1 MKVIKE
7 IEIRRIPVSEI
18 NPAPYNPRIDLKP
31 SDPEYQKLKKSM
43 VTFGYV
49 ELLVWNQRTKTLV
62 SGHQR
67 LKVLIEQG
75 LTEVEVSVVDLSP
88 GQERVLNLSLNKI
101 GEGNWD
107 DDKLAV
113 LIEELQKTPDL
124 DVSLTA
130 FDSSEISQLLDNY
143 HEAKEGDNFD
153 FGAAVESIKEPITK
167 RGDVITLGVHRLM
180 CGDATSAEDH
190 HALFGGEKISLL
202 DIDWPYNVNYMGG
215 SCPRVDTRPKK
226 TRKWDRI
233 YSDNLPQDE
242 YEAFMRNVL
251 TNIKGYLKPGAVFYQ
266 WQAHRQLGP
275 LYQILTELDFYTS
288 SLICWKKESAA
299 ISYADY
305 SFQTEQ
311 AVYGWLKGASHYF
324 AGKPGESN
332 LWEVKRDPTKSY
344 LHSCQKPV
352 ALAEHAIRNSSKRND
367 AVADVC
373 MGSGSVLIAAE
384 SLERR
389 CFGMELDSKYCD
401 AIVKRYIAFVGRDKV
416 SQELVQKYMREDS
429 DDRK

>member
-18 NPAPYNPRIDLKP
+18 NPASYNARIDLKP

-43 VTFGYV
+43 ITFGYV
-49 ELLVWNQRTKTLV
+49 DLLVWNQRTKTLI

-67 LKVLIEQG
+67 LKILIEQG
-75 LTEVEVSVVDLSP
+75 ISEVEVSVVDLSP
-88 GQERVLNLSLNKI
+88 EEERALGLCLNKI

-107 DDKLAV
+107 YDKLPV
-113 LIEELQKTPDL
+113 LIEEIQKNASFDIELTGFDL
-124 DVSLTA
+124 
-130 FDSSEISQLLDNY
+130 SEISQLLDNY
-143 HEAKEGDNFD
+143 HEAKEGDDFD
-153 FGAAVESIKEPITK
+153 FEAAVELIKEPITK
-167 RGDVITLGVHRLM
+167 RGDIISLGRHFLM
-180 CGDATSAEDH
+180 CGDATNKQDLRTLLGKERVT
-190 HALFGGEKISLL
+190 LL

-215 SCPRVDTRPKK
+215 QCPRVDTRPKK
-226 TRKWDRI
+226 SRKWGAI
-233 YSDNLPQDE
+233 YSDNLPQNE

-251 TNIKGYLKPGAVFYQ
+251 TGIKDYLKPGAVFYQ

-311 AVYGWLKGASHYF
+311 AVYGWLKGDSHYF

-344 LHSCQKPV
+344 LHCCQKPV
-352 ALAEHAIRNSSKRND
+352 ALAEHAIRNSSKRDD
-367 AVADVC
+367 AIADVF

-384 SLERR
+384 SLGRR
-389 CFGMELDSKYCD
+389 SFGMELDAKYCD
-401 AIVKRYIAFVGRDKV
+401 AIVKRYIAFVGKDKV
-416 SQELVQKYMREDS
+416 PQELVQKYMREDS
-429 DDRK
+429 NGR